1 MELVERCRHHLV
13 IECEETEKAVWVLEE
28 ILHTNRYKV
37 LQDKSIWIDDFIE
50 NRKLVMKALV
60 EQGILPTKFVVEGE
74 TLENYFLSVI
84 GGGRRNIVV
93 SKSIEVLLISMVLYA
108 ARLSFCIPLAFKI
121 KKAVVVTVAGIVL
134 GFLSDFFVILLSKV
148 PVLDTI
154 LEYTPFSHQIITM
167 DMSQGELIKI
177 LIILCI
183 VLFFYILFL
192 RRQVGRINRILKKR
206 LKNGSSQIISLE
218 MLDSRLN
225 QLTISI
231 YQCLKAEETLRLKVV
246 HEENDFKQLIANISH
261 ELRTPLT
268 AIKGYLQLLEK
279 DTLAQKQQVRIKI
292 MNTHIAELEYLINQ
306 FYEYAYLLD
315 SKPEVEISSFSLSN
329 VVAECLAAS
338 VPELEKRGLTLDF
351 EESNVWVEADY
362 NMTLRIIQNLLR
374 NCVAHANKSV
384 SF

>member
-1 MELVERCRHHLV
+1 
-13 IECEETEKAVWVLEE
+13 
-28 ILHTNRYKV
+28 
-37 LQDKSIWIDDFIE
+37 
-50 NRKLVMKALV
+50 
-60 EQGILPTKFVVEGE
+60 
-74 TLENYFLSVI
+74 
-84 GGGRRNIVV
+84 
-93 SKSIEVLLISMVLYA
+93 
-108 ARLSFCIPLAFKI
+108 
-121 KKAVVVTVAGIVL
+121 
-134 GFLSDFFVILLSKV
+134 
-148 PVLDTI
+148 
-154 LEYTPFSHQIITM
+154 
-167 DMSQGELIKI
+167 MSQGELIKI

-183 VLFFYILFL
+183 VLFFYIFFL

-218 MLDSRLN
+218 MLDSSLN

-231 YQCLKAEETLRLKVV
+231 NQCLKAEETLRLKVV

-261 ELRTPLT
+261 DLRTPLT

-315 SKPEVEISSFSLSN
+315 SKPEVEISSFSLSI